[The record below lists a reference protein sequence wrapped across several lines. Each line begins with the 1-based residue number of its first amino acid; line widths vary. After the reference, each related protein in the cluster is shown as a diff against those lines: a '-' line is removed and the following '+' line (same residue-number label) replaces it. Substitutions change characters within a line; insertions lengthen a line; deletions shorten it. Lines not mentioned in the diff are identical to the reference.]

1 MFKFASRLG
10 AAVLALT
17 MLFGAAQAQAAGTKK
32 VVLQLSDGSPD
43 KQTLVLNVA
52 NNLLKAF
59 DDIEVE
65 VVAFGPGLRLL
76 FVDNANTGRVQSL
89 AASGVKFAACGNTM
103 RKMTQLLGEEPK
115 LNSNAVMV
123 NAGIGR
129 ILELVDQGYVL
140 VRP

>member
-65 VVAFGPGLRLL
+65 VVAFGPGLRML
-76 FVDNANTGRVQSL
+76 FADNANAGRVQSL
-89 AASGVKFAACGNTM
+89 AASGVKFGACSNTM
-103 RKMTQLLGEEPK
+103 RKMTKILGEEPK
-115 LNSNAVMV
+115 LNPNAVMV
-123 NAGIGR
+123 GAGIGR